1 MVEVQ
6 ADAHADEQMTAQVAI
21 SADLEMPEEE
31 SKEVKKSRKKKKK
44 TTKQREEMP
53 EPVKLAVE
61 DMKRRSLSRQS
72 H

>member
-1 MVEVQ
+1 MAEVQ
-6 ADAHADEQMTAQVAI
+6 ADAHADVQMTAQVAI
-21 SADLEMPEEE
+21 NADLEMPEEE

>member
-1 MVEVQ
+1 
-6 ADAHADEQMTAQVAI
+6 MTAQVAI

-44 TTKQREEMP
+44 TTKQREEEVKLP